1 MRPVL
6 LLVTY
11 TAKPQGRE
19 RFLQQVTQNGIL
31 EAIRREEGCRSYDYF
46 LSAEDDRQI
55 LLVEKWADE
64 GAQQRHM
71 AQPHM
76 KQLAQIKDQ
85 WTDQTS
91 AERIYLE
98 RGEIK

>member
-19 RFLQQVTQNGIL
+19 RFLQQVRQSGIL
-31 EAIRREEGCRSYDYF
+31 EAIRRSYYYF

-76 KQLAQIKDQ
+76 KQLAQSKDQ
-85 WTDQTS
+85 WIDQTS

>member
-31 EAIRREEGCRSYDYF
+31 EAIRREEGC
-46 LSAEDDRQI
+46 
-55 LLVEKWADE
+55 
-64 GAQQRHM
+64 G
-71 AQPHM
+71 P
-76 KQLAQIKDQ
+76 
-85 WTDQTS
+85 TTTS
-91 AERIYLE
+91 SVRRTTGRIPAGGKVG
-98 RGEIK
+98 R